1 MGSDV
6 VILLDT
12 HAWLWWL
19 SEPSRLGTR
28 AADRIEEELHD
39 GSIGVS
45 AISAWEAAM
54 LVRKGRL
61 ELRVPVSELVTACTR
76 LPSVRFLDVTP
87 AVALA
92 SVDLDDLHA
101 DPADRMI
108 VATALH
114 EAADLITKDARLQ
127 AWPHLATLW

>member
-1 MGSDV
+1 MGSEL

-19 SEPSRLGTR
+19 SEPSRLGCR
-28 AADRIEEELHD
+28 SAARMEEELAG
-39 GSIGVS
+39 GSIVVS
-45 AISAWEAAM
+45 AISAWEAAI

-61 ELRVPVSELVTACTR
+61 ELRVPVSELVRACTR
-76 LPSVRFLDVTP
+76 LPSVRFVDVTP
-87 AVALA
+87 TVALA

-101 DPADRMI
+101 DPVDRMI

-114 EAADLITKDARLQ
+114 EGADLITKDARLQ
-127 AWPHLATLW
+127 AWPHVATLW

>member
-1 MGSDV
+1 

-19 SEPSRLGTR
+19 SEPSLLGSR
-28 AADRIEEELHD
+28 AAARIEEELAG

-61 ELRVPVSELVTACTR
+61 ELRGPVSDLVAATTH
-76 LPSVRFLDVTP
+76 LPSVRFLDVSP

-92 SVDLDDLHA
+92 SVDLDELHA

-108 VATALH
+108 VATALR
-114 EAADLITKDARLQ
+114 EGADLITKDARLR
-127 AWPHLATLW
+127 AWPHVATLW